1 MNGVKEKIIISAM
14 LLFIIFPL
22 IIGILYKNDN
32 ASENLL
38 NYMKNGLEDP
48 YMSVHYKEAISD
60 VEELTNGTIEI
71 WYYSL
76 DLNMDS
82 KEDRI
87 VIISS
92 PLHSVSRG
100 DTLEILLNNGSSY
113 TEISQGLTV
122 RLLRQSSDLIP
133 VGGIY
138 VLKSS
143 HEGFFD
149 IKIKSESTFLLVYQ
163 EGMYRYKRQL

>member
-1 MNGVKEKIIISAM
+1 MELKKKIIISAI
-14 LLFIIFPL
+14 LLCIISPL
-22 IIGILYKNDN
+22 LIGILCKNDN
-32 ASENLL
+32 ALENLL

-60 VEELTNGTIEI
+60 VEELTNGTMEI

-76 DLNMDS
+76 DLNMDG

-92 PLHSVSRG
+92 PLHSGSRG

-133 VGGIY
+133 LGGIY

-149 IKIKSESTFLLVYQ
+149 IKIESESTFLLVYQ
-163 EGMYRYKRQL
+163 EGMYQYKGQL